1 MDFLSEVFSDRAIT
15 GFAGVAI
22 LLGCIF
28 VADMA
33 GESRKYKIKNLKYM
47 LIPTLILATVFLF
60 GFNSSTDAKGIA
72 IIFSLAAFPV
82 WLATYYIS
90 TWRRNHKNK

>member
-1 MDFLSEVFSDRAIT
+1 
-15 GFAGVAI
+15 
-22 LLGCIF
+22 
-28 VADMA
+28 
-33 GESRKYKIKNLKYM
+33 M